1 MYLSL
6 VWAALCNL
14 LYFALHVT
22 YSGSFPKP
30 LTPRQERECLE
41 KIRQGDLAAKN
52 MLIEHNLRLVAHIV
66 KKYYAQTGDQDD
78 LISIGTIGLIKG
90 ISTFKADKNV
100 RLATYASRCIEN
112 AILSQW
118 HTLALRSQKKPLGGV
133 RCSAWP
139 TACI

>member
-66 KKYYAQTGDQDD
+66 KKYTPFPGSRRT
-78 LISIGTIGLIKG
+78 LFPLGPSGLLKRRPP
-90 ISTFKADKNV
+90 STMRSRKNSPPMQ
-100 RLATYASRCIEN
+100 ASASR
-112 AILSQW
+112 
-118 HTLALRSQKKPLGGV
+118 TRF
-133 RCSAWP
+133 
-139 TACI
+139 